1 LDDAT
6 SLAFC
11 SDGERLAVG
20 TRSGALQVFD
30 RNGESLGQWLPTNA
44 PGVTESV
51 VDLVF
56 APDARTIAL
65 ACADRK
71 VRFVSLGAGFEEAR
85 PPMIVFPPLS
95 IDWSSDGSR
104 LLVVGTDGKG
114 AFRLFDLEHNQQVR
128 MEVFHAGNLTCG
140 EFSPDGKLALS
151 GSLDGTVY
159 VRSSLDG
166 TPVARLAG
174 HSGAVLDA
182 SFSRDSGPLRVLTTS
197 ADGTA
202 RVWPIDP
209 LPPAKSRRPRALKN
223 WEREREARLAE
234 PLRYH

>member
-1 LDDAT
+1 LDDAA
-6 SLAFC
+6 SVAF
-11 SDGERLAVG
+11 SADGERLAVG
-20 TRSGALQVFD
+20 ARSGALQVFD
-30 RNGESLGQWLPTNA
+30 RDGA
-44 PGVTESV
+44 PRGSWSPSEAQSAAAVL
-51 VDLVF
+51 DLVF
-56 APDARTIAL
+56 APDARTVAL

-71 VRFVSLGAGFEEAR
+71 VRFLSLGEPIAEAR
-85 PPMIVFPPLS
+85 PPMVVFPPLS

-104 LLVVGTDGKG
+104 LLVVGTEGKG

-166 TPVARLAG
+166 TPVARFAG

-182 SFSRDSGPLRVLTTS
+182 SFSRDGGPLRVLTTS
-197 ADGTA
+197 
-202 RVWPIDP
+202 V
-209 LPPAKSRRPRALKN
+209 
-223 WEREREARLAE
+223 
-234 PLRYH
+234 